1 MSQLLYNIE
10 EVFSNEGYLK
20 QQGKDFYN
28 IPLYQ
33 RGYKWEPKHVKKLL
47 IDIDNFQVSDSKFYC
62 LQNITIVPKDNYFN
76 IVDGQQ
82 RLTTLT
88 LVLAYLEEKGLVY
101 NKVRFP
107 DNSIRKE
114 TNRFLNQVITKQD
127 IEFPDEGWDDFIA
140 EYVDYDHQDIYHIYQ
155 VYKTIG
161 EWFIEKEIYPSF
173 SKEKYR
179 DKLLKQ
185 VKFIINKIDD
195 KTSSEEKIFGN
206 LNSKRIP
213 LDGADLVRAILITR
227 VAKEEGKR
235 EADIKNIV
243 RVNER
248 RVKIGWQLD
257 QINNWW
263 SAENIKRYFSKFV
276 GISSESLGVGNK
288 LFDDKIYPINILY
301 LLFAEKKGEE
311 KLTLE
316 LIEKRNNDA
325 LGLYKELIKLN
336 STLQDWFQD
345 KEIYHYL
352 GYLFNQKQKRD
363 FSFTDVWKLWET
375 SKTRKKFISALQEEM
390 KSTLM
395 NKDELIDFKNTNI
408 NWYDKEPRKLVS
420 ALILM
425 DIIHSLKNNQPFLP
439 YSAFNKASNDIEHI
453 FPQNPEKIN
462 DKKAYLT
469 FLNSYVVDKDN
480 QFDISQFDVKKD
492 DEEYIVTIDDFIES
506 QIESINIHSIGN
518 LVLLYS
524 SLNRSISNNPYAK
537 KRARIVMYFNEGN
550 FIQPHTFQV
559 FVRYF
564 NDDSNDIKDFE
575 HWTNNDIEANAKR
588 IDEEING
595 FFKIDN
601 DE

>member
-1 MSQLLYNIE
+1 MSQLLYSIE
-10 EVFSNEGYLK
+10 DVFSNEGYLK
-20 QQGKDFYN
+20 EQEKEFYN

-33 RGYKWEPKHVKKLL
+33 RGYKWEPKHVEKLL
-47 IDIDNFQVSDSKFYC
+47 VDIDNFQASDAKFYC

-88 LVLAYLEEKGLVY
+88 IILAYLQEKNLVY

-114 TNRFLNQVITKQD
+114 TNRFLNEVITKEG
-127 IEFPDEGWDDFIA
+127 IEFTENDWDDFI
-140 EYVDYDHQDIYHIYQ
+140 EDNENYDHQDIYHIFE
-155 VYKTIG
+155 VYRTIDY
-161 EWFIEKEIYPSF
+161 WFYEKIKHLSF
-173 SKEKYR
+173 SKEEYLN
-179 DKLLKQ
+179 KLLKH

-213 LDGADLVRAILITR
+213 LDGADLVRAVLITR

-257 QINNWW
+257 EINNWW
-263 SAENIKRYFSKFV
+263 SKKDVRQYFLNFV
-276 GISSESLGVGNK
+276 SISSEKIGANK
-288 LFDDKIYPINILY
+288 LFNDAKYPINILY

-311 KLTLE
+311 ELTLE
-316 LIEKRNNDA
+316 LIEKNNNDA
-325 LGLYKELIKLN
+325 LGLYKDIIKLN

-352 GYLFNQKQKRD
+352 GYLFNQKVKRD
-363 FSFTDVWKLWET
+363 FNFTTVWSLWQS
-375 SKTRKKFISALQEEM
+375 SKTRSLFTDELKKEM
-390 KSTLM
+390 MSTLM
-395 NKDELIDFKNTNI
+395 KGDEIISFVDTNI
-408 NWYDKEPRKLVS
+408 NWYEKEPRKLVN
-420 ALILM
+420 ALVLM
-425 DIIHSLKNNQPFLP
+425 DIIHALKNNQPFLP
-439 YSAFNKASNDIEHI
+439 HSAFNKATNDIEHI

-462 DKKAYLT
+462 NKKPYLV
-469 FLNSYVVDKDN
+469 FLNKYVVDENN
-480 QFDISQFDVKKD
+480 QFDVSDFDINKD
-492 DEEYIVTIDDFIES
+492 DDQYLDTVDDFIVA
-506 QIESINIHSIGN
+506 QIEAIKIHSIGN

-524 SLNRSISNNPYAK
+524 SLNRSISNNPYSK
-537 KRARIVMYFNEGN
+537 KRARIIEYFNKGN

-564 NDDSNDIKDFE
+564 NDDSDDVKDFE

-588 IDEEING
+588 INKEINN
-595 FFKIDN
+595 FFKVDS